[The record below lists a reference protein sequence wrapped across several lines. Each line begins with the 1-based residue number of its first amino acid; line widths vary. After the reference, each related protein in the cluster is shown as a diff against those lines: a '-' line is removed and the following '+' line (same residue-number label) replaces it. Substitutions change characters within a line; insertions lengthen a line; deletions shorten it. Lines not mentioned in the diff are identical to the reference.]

1 MQKMKECENLRLDLV
16 RTRFRGEVLF
26 SYGASFN
33 TELTN
38 NSQLGLNLRLI
49 FDKCVGHHFCV
60 LFTDVQPIG

>member
-1 MQKMKECENLRLDLV
+1 MQKMKECENLRLGLV

-38 NSQLGLNLRLI
+38 NSQGPDLRLI
-49 FDKCVGHHFCV
+49 FDMSVDHQFLCFVH
-60 LFTDVQPIG
+60 